1 MWSVARRPRWI
12 AALIFALLL
21 AAIFAGLSQWQL
33 ARSVS
38 TGTVVPRHTET
49 VVPLSSVSKPQTSV
63 SADAA
68 GQLVKVTGSWVPGDY
83 VLVSDRLNGSRIGYW
98 VVGHFAATTETG
110 ARAGLVAALGWA
122 PNRAESASAL
132 KRVTAARD
140 TGNVTLTG
148 RYYPD
153 EGASDSDFEHGK
165 LSTVSAGSMINLWKS
180 TDPAGVYGGY
190 LVGSAPVRGLTV
202 IASPAPST
210 DVELNLLNIFYA
222 AEWVVFAGFALFLWY
237 RLVKDAWEREQEEAQ
252 LSETEK
258 VN

>member
-12 AALIFALLL
+12 GALILALLL

-49 VVPLSSVSKPQTSV
+49 VVPLSSVSKPQASV
-63 SADAA
+63 TADAA
-68 GQLVKVTGSWVPGDY
+68 GQRVKVTGSWVPGDY

-98 VVGHFAATTETG
+98 VVGHFAAITKSG

-122 PNRAESASAL
+122 PNRAEAASAL
-132 KRVTAARD
+132 KRLPTAPA
-140 TGNVTLTG
+140 GNVTLVG

-165 LSTVSAGSMINLWKS
+165 LSTVSAGSMINLWKT

-190 LVGSAPVRGLTV
+190 LVGSASVQGLTV
-202 IASPAPST
+202 IDSPAPST
-210 DVELNLLNIFYA
+210 DVEVNVLNIFYA
-222 AEWVVFAGFALFLWY
+222 VEWVIFAGFALFFWY
-237 RLVKDAWEREQEEAQ
+237 RLVKDAWEREQEEA
-252 LSETEK
+252 EFTESAE